1 MRAALLLLFLVPL
14 STVADTSSTA
24 ECPQPLRHTLQK
36 LNSSDTVDLCQF
48 AGQPLLVVNTASHCG
63 FTRQFEGLQ
72 TLYATYHERGLDVL
86 GVPSNDFRQE
96 ARDEEKTASVCYLD
110 YGVTFTMTSPQR
122 VRGRAAHPLFRYLA
136 EESGSAPRWN
146 FYKYLL
152 DADGN
157 VVDVFSSRVE
167 LDDARLIEAIERVLP
182 AEQVAQ

>member
-1 MRAALLLLFLVPL
+1 MRVALLILFLAPFAAA
-14 STVADTSSTA
+14 TADTK
-24 ECPQPLRHTLQK
+24 CPLPLQHTLQK
-36 LNSSDTVDLCQF
+36 LNSSETVNLCQF
-48 AGQPLLVVNTASHCG
+48 GGQPLLVVNTASHCG

-72 TLYATYHERGLDVL
+72 TLYSDYHERGLNVL

-157 VVDVFSSRVE
+157 VVDVFSSRVAP
-167 LDDARLIEAIERVLP
+167 DDARLIEAIERVLP
-182 AEQVAQ
+182 GVAVEN

>member
-1 MRAALLLLFLVPL
+1 MRLALLLLLFAPL
-14 STVADTSSTA
+14 PALA
-24 ECPQPLRHTLQK
+24 EACPAPLQHTLQK
-36 LNSSDTVDLCQF
+36 LNSSETVSLCEF

-63 FTRQFEGLQ
+63 FTKQFTGLQ
-72 TLYATYHERGLDVL
+72 ALYTTYHERGLNVL

-122 VRGRAAHPLFRYLA
+122 VRGRAAHPLFRHMA

-152 DADGN
+152 DGEGK
-157 VVDVFSSRVE
+157 VVEVFSSRVAPDDPE
-167 LDDARLIEAIERVLP
+167 LVEAIERLLP
-182 AEQVAQ
+182 AR